1 MVNLF
6 IKKTRN
12 FVVTSTL
19 PPEFGGR
26 TKSLLQR
33 TKSLS
38 ENFNLDFT
46 LVSTNYHPNYYM
58 IYQNYQKN
66 TYVNGRM
73 DFLNIYDYFSGRTY
87 KNRKVVNHPIEVKGY
102 EHYEVEE
109 GKVYRYF
116 KEGNYER
123 YRQYDKKTGNLKI
136 EDIMDF
142 STRKRKERLEYNNF
156 GVCHKRIIYK
166 RNTTNKLEEI
176 FYNDKGEVYLIKNF
190 NGAENSKLVRIY
202 LLQNKNMRMFENESG
217 FFQYAFDQILQ
228 GGGVTFCDARL
239 LDKALLE
246 SNVDTQKF
254 FVLHSSHNIDGNLR
268 KSYKYLV
275 ENAEQATK
283 IIVLTHEQSRD
294 LIDMGV
300 DFKKIAVIPHSME
313 EEDFFREKQSREK
326 KFVYLGRLAPE
337 KQIPHIIEAFA
348 LIQDKY
354 PGYVLDIY
362 GDGEAYGKIL
372 QLIDEKKLTEFVKLM
387 GRTNNIPAVFEKS
400 IASLVTSEFEGF
412 GLVIME
418 SLHHGCPVISYD
430 FKYGP
435 KDLIEDGKNGYIVE
449 KNNIDLL
456 ADTMIKII
464 NNPITDVKLSSE
476 FYSPSTIDKWGKLLN
491 QR

>member
-1 MVNLF
+1 MNLF
-6 IKKTRN
+6 TKNTRN

-46 LVSTNYHPNYYM
+46 LVSTNYHPNYYT
-58 IYQNYQKN
+58 IYQNYQEN
-66 TYVNGRM
+66 TYVNEKI

-87 KNRKVVNHPIEVKGY
+87 KNRKAINHTIEVKGY

-136 EDIMDF
+136 EDIMDIY
-142 STRKRKERLEYNNF
+142 TRKRKERLEYNNF

-166 RNTTNKLEEI
+166 QNTTNKLEEI
-176 FYNDKGEVYLIKNF
+176 FYDDKGEVYLIKNF

-202 LLQNKNMRMFENESG
+202 LLQKKEMIMFESESD
-217 FFQYAFDQILQ
+217 FFQYAFNQILQ
-228 GGGVTFCDARL
+228 EGGVTFCDARL

-246 SNVDTQKF
+246 ANVDTQKY
-254 FVLHSSHNIDGNLR
+254 FVLHSSHNTDGNIR
-268 KSYKYLV
+268 KSYKDLI
-275 ENAEQATK
+275 ENEEKASK
-283 IIVLTHEQSRD
+283 IIVLTHEQARD
-294 LIDMGV
+294 LKDMGV
-300 DFKKIAVIPHSME
+300 NSKKIEVIPHSM
-313 EEDFFREKQSREK
+313 DAVVSIKKTQSREK

-348 LIQDKY
+348 LLQNKY
-354 PGYVLDIY
+354 PGHALEIY
-362 GDGEAYGKIL
+362 GDGEAHGDIS
-372 QLIDEKKLTEFVKLM
+372 QLINEKSLTDSVKLM
-387 GRTNNIPAVFEKS
+387 GRTDNIPAVFEKP

-418 SLHHGCPVISYD
+418 SLHYGCPVISYD

-435 KDLIEDGKNGYIVE
+435 KDLITDGVNGYLVE
-449 KNNIDLL
+449 KNNIDML
-456 ADTMIKII
+456 AGTMVKMIE
-464 NNPITDVKLSSE
+464 NPIADVKLSDD
-476 FYSPSTIDKWGKLLN
+476 FYLSSTIQKWGKLLN